1 MDVEKTM
8 EFILDQLAQVAA
20 LQAAAEQRQ
29 AAAEQRQ
36 ARSDARLDRA
46 IRLAVWEARQERKKR
61 RAADE
66 KLDEYI
72 TRLAAAQ
79 LITEEKLQRF
89 IEERRGGNGKG

>member
-20 LQAAAEQRQ
+20 L
-29 AAAEQRQ
+29 Q

-61 RAADE
+61 READE
-66 KLDEYI
+66 RLDECI

-79 LITEEKLQRF
+79 LLTEEALKRF
-89 IEERRGGNGKG
+89 IEERRRGNGKA

>member
-8 EFILDQLAQVAA
+8 EFILDQLAQVTA
-20 LQAAAEQRQ
+20 L
-29 AAAEQRQ
+29 Q